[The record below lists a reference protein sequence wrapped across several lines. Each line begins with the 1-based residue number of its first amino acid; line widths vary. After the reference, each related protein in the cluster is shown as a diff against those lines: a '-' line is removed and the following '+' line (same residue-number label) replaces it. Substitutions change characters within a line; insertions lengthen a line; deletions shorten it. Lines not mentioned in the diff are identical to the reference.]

1 MTSDEFST
9 AELVA
14 IALALEEDE
23 KKKLLK
29 ENTLYIH

>member
-14 IALALEEDE
+14 IALALEEEE
-23 KKKLLK
+23 KKLPK
-29 ENTLYIH
+29 ENMLYIH